1 MTDSHGTPVRP
12 GRRRDRRGRGLR
24 GPWVLPGPHS
34 PQGVPMSVP
43 RSDEFDA
50 VVTEMVSRL
59 ERRWPDELRQVEF
72 GVEETP
78 WLDDWHPDRVPLA
91 TLARGRGKT
100 PTRIVVYRWPVRRRA
115 RGLQQQR
122 RLVLD
127 ALVEQ
132 VAELLGR
139 TPDEIDPRISDED

>member
-1 MTDSHGTPVRP
+1 
-12 GRRRDRRGRGLR
+12 
-24 GPWVLPGPHS
+24 
-34 PQGVPMSVP
+34 MSVP
-43 RSDEFDA
+43 RRTEFDA
-50 VVTEMVSRL
+50 IVTEMVGRL
-59 ERRWPDELRQVEF
+59 ERRWPDELAGVEF

-78 WLDDWHPDRVPLA
+78 WLDDDWHPDRVPLA
-91 TLARGRGKT
+91 TLARARGSA

-115 RGLQQQR
+115 SGLQEER

-139 TPDEIDPRISDED
+139 SPDEIDPRLIDEG

>member
-1 MTDSHGTPVRP
+1 MTDKQGPSARP
-12 GRRRDRRGRGLR
+12 GHRRDRRGRGLR
-24 GPWVLPGPHS
+24 GPWVLPGRHS
-34 PQGVPMSVP
+34 PDGVPRSVP
-43 RSDEFDA
+43 RSSQFDA
-50 VVTEMVSRL
+50 VVTEMVGRL
-59 ERRWPDELRQVEF
+59 ERRWPDELAQVEF

-78 WLDDWHPDRVPLA
+78 WLDDDWHPDQVPLA
-91 TLARGRGKT
+91 TLARARAGS

-115 RGLQQQR
+115 GGPQEER

-139 TPDEIDPRISDED
+139 SPEEIDPRISEE

>member
-1 MTDSHGTPVRP
+1 MTVS
-12 GRRRDRRGRGLR
+12 
-24 GPWVLPGPHS
+24 
-34 PQGVPMSVP
+34 
-43 RSDEFDA
+43 RSSEFDT
-50 VVTEMVSRL
+50 VVTEMVGRL
-59 ERRWPDELRQVEF
+59 ERRWPDELARVEF

-78 WLDDWHPDRVPLA
+78 WLDHDWHPDRVPLA
-91 TLARGRGKT
+91 TLARSHGAS

-115 RGLQQQR
+115 RGLQEER

-139 TPDEIDPRISDED
+139 NPDEIDPRISDAG